1 MQRPRRLFALGFPA
15 LTPTTAR
22 ECNSALSLVDH
33 ILGQL
38 RPYAYTSG
46 MERLRKVTANIPQ
59 DILEH
64 AQRLTGKG
72 ITLTL
77 VEGLRAL
84 DRNARRS
91 ALRQLRGKVGFELDL
106 QRTRR

>member
-1 MQRPRRLFALGFPA
+1 
-15 LTPTTAR
+15 
-22 ECNSALSLVDH
+22 
-33 ILGQL
+33 
-38 RPYAYTSG
+38 
-46 MERLRKVTANIPQ
+46 MEHLRKVTANIPQ
-59 DILEH
+59 DVLDN

-77 VEGLRAL
+77 VEGLKAL

-91 ALRQLRGKVGFELDL
+91 ALRQLRGKVGFDLDV